1 MLHHCLTLVS
11 GHLERMSALHDSQ
24 MHQVNR
30 RLEAVEMILTKLQGH
45 SDISDKLESVL
56 TLVKEGAEGN
66 T

>member
-1 MLHHCLTLVS
+1 
-11 GHLERMSALHDSQ
+11 MSALHDSQ

-30 RLEAVEMILTKLQGH
+30 RLEAVEKILTNIQGH